1 LEEEGNYSSR
11 VTVVKL
17 AVQLLLTRPRR
28 LWNMEHLFL
37 KTEVVARNSDDQRKR
52 RRPRQRWENI
62 IKLGTVSK
70 NTGSFYVAQDRNHWK
85 SLAIQDNKNLVC
97 TIPR

>member
-1 LEEEGNYSSR
+1 
-11 VTVVKL
+11 
-17 AVQLLLTRPRR
+17 
-28 LWNMEHLFL
+28 MEHLFL
-37 KTEVVARNSDDQRKR
+37 KTEVVVRNSDDQRQR
-52 RRPRQRWENI
+52 RRPRQRRENI

-85 SLAIQDNKNLVC
+85 SLVIQDNKNLVC